1 MWLQVRDAPGFSPR
15 TVLCSPS
22 WYGAYTLCV
31 ISVLCILGSVLVNL
45 QWLSCCH
52 FVWTHSCLMAPSCLL
67 WSPGQDNHHH
77 LLLAWD
83 LAGEVCTSF
92 VPCCSGT
99 GGRSV
104 ALLCL
109 FPNLY
114 IICCPLL
121 LSTVNI
127 VWYSVKKK
135 KNKTMRYH
143 YTPIRMAKIQ
153 RTDTKSW
160 CGCVATGTLIHCW
173 WGHKNGMA
181 TLENSL
187 IVTYKTKHTL
197 TMWPSSY
204 TSVFNIC
211 NPMDYSL
218 PGSSVHGIL

>member
-1 MWLQVRDAPGFSPR
+1 MWLQVRDAPRFSPR

-45 QWLSCCH
+45 QWLSCCPS
-52 FVWTHSCLMAPSCLL
+52 VWTHSCLMAPGCLL

-99 GGRSV
+99 GGGSA

-135 KNKTMRYH
+135 KIKRWDTTTHLLEWPKFSALTPNLGVDVQQQERSFIADEDIKT
-143 YTPIRMAKIQ
+143 
-153 RTDTKSW
+153 
-160 CGCVATGTLIHCW
+160 V
-173 WGHKNGMA
+173 
-181 TLENSL
+181 
-187 IVTYKTKHTL
+187 
-197 TMWPSSY
+197 WP
-204 TSVFNIC
+204 
-211 NPMDYSL
+211 L
-218 PGSSVHGIL
+218 